1 VKSQS
6 KIFNRFSKKSASNIF
21 PSLSRMTTFV
31 VESFRLS
38 KNFIIYFIEN
48 HLVFYPTPIN
58 LTYAWCFGSAAGIC
72 LIIQMLPGIFLTTH
86 YTPHINFLTVVLFTS
101 VVYSTS
107 IKKQTKKQTA
117 FFLIPNSW
125 QVFVETIYDVP
136 SQLLFD
142 NVNVEGEKYF
152 PYISMIFVFI
162 IFNNLIGL
170 LPYSFSKPQVA
181 LDAPS
186 FWQTAFQD
194 PAPCL
199 LDKHM
204 AFALSMA
211 VLFTLWVIACSIYFL
226 IGFRKPSKNKLVLS
240 KEVTWVWV
248 LVMVTVLPFIAYGE
262 LFELPVARLNPME
275 VIQEAAQGIPVE
287 ETEEE
292 FNAWFLREFEDLEPY
307 PPSASKENTQPPL
320 SPEACDYISHL
331 VSNLSPEESA
341 YVSNLV
347 ISLADDLSA
356 KGHSRDIAVY
366 VICCRSSNS
375 FWVLDYHEKL
385 SRVDKFL
392 TAEKWRVFYLRIGA
406 VAVCGIAA
414 IVVGVVWLY
423 S

>member
-1 VKSQS
+1 
-6 KIFNRFSKKSASNIF
+6 
-21 PSLSRMTTFV
+21 
-31 VESFRLS
+31 
-38 KNFIIYFIEN
+38 
-48 HLVFYPTPIN
+48 
-58 LTYAWCFGSAAGIC
+58 
-72 LIIQMLPGIFLTTH
+72 
-86 YTPHINFLTVVLFTS
+86 
-101 VVYSTS
+101 
-107 IKKQTKKQTA
+107 
-117 FFLIPNSW
+117 
-125 QVFVETIYDVP
+125 
-136 SQLLFD
+136 
-142 NVNVEGEKYF
+142 
-152 PYISMIFVFI
+152 MIFVFT

-170 LPYSFSKPQVA
+170 LPYSFSRPRAA
-181 LDAPS
+181 LCAPS
-186 FWQTAFQD
+186 FWQTGFQD
-194 PAPCL
+194 PANPWL
-199 LDKHM
+199 QDEHM
-204 AFALSMA
+204 PFALSMA
-211 VLFTLWVIACSIYFL
+211 VLLAVWLIFCSIYFL
-226 IGFRKPSKNKLVLS
+226 IGFGKPSKNKLVLS
-240 KEVTWVWV
+240 KEGAWVWV

-275 VIQEAAQGIPVE
+275 VIQEAAQGTPVE

-366 VICCRSSNS
+366 VICCRTSNS

-385 SRVDKFL
+385 SRVDRYL